1 MTVEKSEHGA
11 LTTNAALLQTDYQYN
26 IWGLLSN
33 SWTQEDNYTI
43 SYRGSTQLS
52 IDDDSYV
59 YFNYGE
65 FAPSTSP
72 DYELEWAVVIYNK
85 SDSNSVISES
95 SWYDVNTKINITSQ
109 SLYDEEY
116 FRYKIYLRRKLDEN
130 GDRPQLS
137 RSSMNG
143 AGVTFYGN
151 LFYNEEQQT
160 LPSDWFETTSASF
173 QNPMDTY
180 TTIIPTDYD
189 ISSSQYDPLLDIPSK
204 IDTAINFI
212 LLGFGR
218 IMNFKYIS
226 FLVCFVLIVGL
237 VAWLLH

>member
-1 MTVEKSEHGA
+1 MTVERSERGV
-11 LTTNAALLQTDYQYN
+11 LTTNATLLQTDYQYN
-26 IWGLLSN
+26 IWGLLPN

-43 SYRGSTQLS
+43 SYRGSTQLNLN
-52 IDDDSYV
+52 DDSYV

-72 DYELEWAVVIYNK
+72 DYELEWALVIYNK
-85 SDSNSVISES
+85 LDSNSVISES

-109 SLYDEEY
+109 SLYDDDY

-160 LPSDWFETTSASF
+160 LPADWFVNTTVTFET
-173 QNPMDTY
+173 DV
-180 TTIIPTDYD
+180 TTMTTVVPD
-189 ISSSQYDPLLDIPSK
+189 ICNIDDDDFNAFIDIPNK
-204 IDTAINFI
+204 IVAGINLCI
-212 LLGFGR
+212 VGIG
-218 IMNFKYIS
+218 S
-226 FLVCFVLIVGL
+226 FLNLKYVTFVICFVLIVGL
-237 VAWLLH
+237 IAWLIH